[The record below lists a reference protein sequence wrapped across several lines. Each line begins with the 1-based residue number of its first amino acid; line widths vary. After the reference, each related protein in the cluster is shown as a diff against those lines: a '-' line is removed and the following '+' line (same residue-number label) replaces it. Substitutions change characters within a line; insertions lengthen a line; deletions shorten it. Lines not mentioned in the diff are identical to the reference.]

1 MAGRHVRE
9 NWKALEGAHKDPWI
23 WERLP
28 AAPGGRKPGCSFY
41 PGLLRELKKKL
52 GAKSKIDFD
61 SHHQGFASYVDAWFY
76 RDNDDFRDRQLGGKN
91 CFAGLA
97 VTLWRFGPY
106 YILGEYTKSWGAR
119 TGTSGLPSFEG
130 IDRFP
135 TPAVRELSTVAENK
149 LAEGGL
155 VRLHRSQ
162 LATPLPEFY
171 RGIPS
176 NLRDG
181 EPRLFDAIFFWND

>member
-1 MAGRHVRE
+1 MAGRHARE

-28 AAPGGRKPGCSFY
+28 AAPGGRKPGYSFY
-41 PGLLRELKKKL
+41 PGLLRELEKKL
-52 GAKSKIDFD
+52 RAKSKIDVD
-61 SHHQGFASYVDAWFY
+61 SHGQGFASYVDAWFY
-76 RDNDDFRDRQLGGKN
+76 RDHDDFRDRQLGGEN

-106 YILGEYTKSWGAR
+106 YILGEYTKAWEAR
-119 TGTSGLPSFEG
+119 TGSSGLPSFEG

-135 TPAVRELSTVAENK
+135 TPAVRALSTVAENT

-155 VRLHRSQ
+155 VRLHKSQ
-162 LATPLPEFY
+162 LAIPLPERY

-181 EPRLFDAIFFWND
+181 EPRLFDAVFYWLD